1 MKKFPLA
8 KRLRKEYHR
17 KVAYA
22 QDLLVMEIYNVM
34 SEVVL
39 HGGTILWR
47 CYGGNRFSEDIDA
60 IIPVKYRDSD
70 NIDVFR
76 RRLLALGFK
85 EGKFRVKER
94 SIYARFMYSGV
105 EVRFEA
111 VFKDVDRY
119 VPVEYEMVDGTYIYI
134 YTLPVEEI
142 LVEKVDAYLSRRL
155 VRDLYDIRLILDHVE
170 DVEKVRNAVIK
181 LVENY
186 IPPIDEENLKL
197 LIISGVAPTAQK
209 LIGEIRRWAGKNI

>member
-1 MKKFPLA
+1 MA

-60 IIPVKYRDSD
+60 IIPVSYRDSD

-181 LVENY
+181 LVDNY
-186 IPPIDEENLKL
+186 VPPIDEENLKL

-209 LIGEIRRWAGKNI
+209 LIGEIRRWVGKNI

>member
-60 IIPVKYRDSD
+60 IIPVKYRDSV

-209 LIGEIRRWAGKNI
+209 LIGEIRRWVGKNI